1 MKRIP
6 NRVGGGATT
15 NVNGLSFEKRADF
28 RDAIKAHQD
37 YELCDREVIEASSG
51 KVVAQYFEKH
61 GLYKYCLEPRGV
73 DSKDV
78 ISAKLLPDSALLVG
92 DTMYIIEKKYQERP
106 GSVDEKLQTCG
117 FKIQQYR
124 KLFNPI
130 GISVE
135 YYYVL
140 NEWFN
145 QRKFDDVFD
154 YIEQEGC
161 RYFLV
166 EIPLDEIGL

>member
-1 MKRIP
+1 MKRTP

-15 NVNGLSFEKRADF
+15 NVNGLRFEERADF
-28 RDAIKAHQD
+28 RDAIKAHRD
-37 YELCDREVIEASSG
+37 YELYDREVIEVSSG
-51 KVVAQYFEKH
+51 EVVAQYFEKH

-73 DSKDV
+73 DFKGV

-92 DTMYIIEKKYQERP
+92 DTMYIIEKKYQEQP

-117 FKIQQYR
+117 FKIQQYK
-124 KLFNPI
+124 KLFDPI

-140 NEWFN
+140 NEWFE
-145 QRKFDDVFD
+145 QRRFDDVFD